1 MIKYKNLLIL
11 SIFFIFL
18 TSYNPFNKYKNKSLI
33 FPIKKIVIEN
43 NKVTD
48 QIEILKS
55 VEYLKEKNILFID
68 REKIGK
74 NLSKFDFIESFRIK
88 KIFPNTI
95 KINLEEKKPVAI
107 HFKKRKKFYISS
119 KGELIDYIKFDEY
132 KELLEVFG
140 EGFNFKLFFDNLE
153 KLKFPIKQIKSLYY
167 FEIGRWDIN
176 LKDGRVIKLP
186 KEKYIES
193 IDNFIKIKDD
203 NNFTKFKLF
212 DYRINKQ
219 LILK

>member
-11 SIFFIFL
+11 FIFFIFL

-33 FPIKKIVIEN
+33 FPIKKIIIGN
-43 NKVTD
+43 NKIIKQAD
-48 QIEILKS
+48 ILRS
-55 VEYLKEKNILFID
+55 VDYLKNKNIFFID
-68 REKIGK
+68 MKKISK
-74 NLSKFDFIESFRIK
+74 NLSGFDFIESFNVK

-95 KINLEEKKPVAI
+95 KINIIEKRPVAI
-107 HFKKRKKFYISS
+107 HFRKKKKFYISN
-119 KGELIDYIKFDEY
+119 KGDLIKYDKLDNH

-140 EGFNFKLFFDNLE
+140 EGFNFKLFFEHLE
-153 KLKFPIKQIKSLYY
+153 THKFPINQIKSLYY
-167 FEIGRWDIN
+167 YEIGRWDIN
-176 LKDGRVIKLP
+176 LKNGRVIKLP

-193 IDNFIKIKDD
+193 INNFIKIKDD

-212 DYRINKQ
+212 DYRIKKQ